1 MQRLAC
7 HDESC
12 PSWACQPVL
21 LSRDLGYLLLANLSS
36 CGKPRVR
43 YQGPKAAMQHS
54 TETRERTSSS
64 SSYMKACGWIVL
76 STNRMVSPP
85 CFSASLS
92 SCVYRQ
98 TFPCKEELAVYA
110 NLFRKPTRKDRLSEV
125 SAGFSNECIER
136 RKRSEIL
143 SLSLFFWHPAYKQ
156 HDSCQWTAVLAEVSM
171 GRNCRQTSLV
181 SLSEEFL
188 HVGLCLLGYWQSG

>member
-1 MQRLAC
+1 MESDFHVISLCLVESSVQRLAC

-92 SCVYRQ
+92 SASIGRRSLAWQ
-98 TFPCKEELAVYA
+98 TLQSMRIFPETNSQGSV
-110 NLFRKPTRKDRLSEV
+110 
-125 SAGFSNECIER
+125 I
-136 RKRSEIL
+136 RSLCRIL
-143 SLSLFFWHPAYKQ
+143 K
-156 HDSCQWTAVLAEVSM
+156 
-171 GRNCRQTSLV
+171 
-181 SLSEEFL
+181 
-188 HVGLCLLGYWQSG
+188 